1 MVMENKSVWKIKRTA
16 TSYQIW
22 AISYGLEFNRYVSSN
37 VWKLVSDEL
46 KKLKLIEPF
55 KKKLKI

>member
-1 MVMENKSVWKIKRTA
+1 MCEKSKEQLQAIK
-16 TSYQIW
+16 SELFPM
-22 AISYGLEFNRYVSSN
+22 GLNFNRYVSSN
-37 VWKLVSDEL
+37 VWKLVSDEV